1 MGDEPMIGSKIRQLR
16 EEAGMSREDLAH
28 KLEISYWALSKY
40 ETEDRMPDYELI
52 GRIATQFNVSVDYL
66 LGRTNIKDPIETI
79 AAHRSD
85 DPMDELP
92 EEARKSLE
100 EFKEYILKKYG
111 YKN

>member
-1 MGDEPMIGSKIRQLR
+1 MIGSRIRELR
-16 EEAGMSREDLAH
+16 EEKGMTREDLAQ

-40 ETEDRMPDYELI
+40 ETEDRAPDYELL
-52 GRIATQFNVSVDYL
+52 GKLATLFGVSIDYL
-66 LGRTNIKDPIETI
+66 LGRTNIKEPIETI
-79 AAHRSD
+79 AAHRTD

-111 YKN
+111 YKE